1 MMQQTSVFRRALD
14 NAVVELRKTKDAL
27 CDVLTDESKIGNQTR
42 LRVLRNPARF
52 KQTAIAWTWR
62 AGMAVLALFL
72 GMWASSVWN
81 AVEEPVRQ
89 PWMPCVNDPDA
100 HAASGRLATVTMA
113 HAETHGS
120 WCTTLDTALSMPCL
134 CCVKASRCWS
144 GVEISKNYTALMGN
158 SFDTVGGRRLRRR
171 LPSAMRVCYTMGHAA
186 ECVHEEGPTV
196 PRLLRAIE
204 QLNGWAPAGTEI
216 VDYIAPAGARE

>member
-1 MMQQTSVFRRALD
+1 MGDAVANIRA
-14 NAVVELRKTKDAL
+14 TKDAL

-62 AGMAVLALFL
+62 AGVAVLALFL
-72 GMWASSVWN
+72 GMWASSAWN
-81 AVEEPVRQ
+81 AVAEPARQ
-89 PWMPCVNDPDA
+89 PWMPCLSDPHA
-100 HAASGRLATVTMA
+100 HHLQSHASDRLEHTIRAL
-113 HAETHGS
+113 AEKHGS
-120 WCTTLDTALSMPCL
+120 WCTTLDTALSLPCM
-134 CCVKASRCWS
+134 CCVKASRCW
-144 GVEISKNYTALMGN
+144 EAADIAKNYTALMGN
-158 SFDTVGGRRLRRR
+158 SFDTVGGVRLRRR
-171 LPSAMRVCYTMGHAA
+171 LPSAMRVCYTLGHAV